1 VPPLA
6 ELLAVGD
13 EPGKDLKFMCAI
25 ASELC
30 LDVPDGS
37 FEGVEGLSRV
47 PASIPRSA
55 RTALLHAAVKSEAER
70 LSRLDCSK
78 AIVRVGK
85 SMVTELL
92 DKAVAVSDKKARIA
106 AFDDAIVF
114 VTSAEQL
121 CEELAPD
128 VESGKITYEGPL
140 RYRALEDAFSTYL
153 DSTVEDVT
161 EQTSAMLAG
170 LMGEG
175 GFGDPSQMESMGA
188 KAEESEKKRVIF
200 ASILK
205 ISDGK
210 ADKML
215 QKRMEETQR
224 DMLSKL
230 GNLGDFS

>member
-1 VPPLA
+1 MRFP
-6 ELLAVGD
+6 
-13 EPGKDLKFMCAI
+13 
-25 ASELC
+25 
-30 LDVPDGS
+30 
-37 FEGVEGLSRV
+37 
-47 PASIPRSA
+47 
-55 RTALLHAAVKSEAER
+55 T
-70 LSRLDCSK
+70 
-78 AIVRVGK
+78 
-85 SMVTELL
+85 
-92 DKAVAVSDKKARIA
+92 KKARIA